1 MFRFAN
7 VMKERIRLFFEVKKF
22 STRAFYAIGIVLF
35 ASCGTDNQPNKDNE
49 KTEEYL
55 EFRPL
60 YLSKVGLPAML
71 MIPDETANIGAT
83 TEPEIIH
90 EENDFLWTI
99 KAGPN
104 FTLRIEDFGDYGKRL
119 ADKKQEL
126 KEQNKFAIRYLIN
139 RKNVIVYEQT
149 LIVNGLKNAPPQ
161 VGIEHSS
168 LHVLGQ
174 SKIDGI
180 YYELRSPEKGYPK
193 YQRQLV
199 NLMAKSIQSFKA
211 SKSSKQVN
219 Y

>member
-1 MFRFAN
+1 MFRIAN
-7 VMKERIRLFFEVKKF
+7 VMKERIRLFFEVKKYTIIGF
-22 STRAFYAIGIVLF
+22 CAIALVLF
-35 ASCGTDNQPNKDNE
+35 VSCSNDNQHTKNNE
-49 KTEEYL
+49 NREEYL
-55 EFRPL
+55 EFRAL
-60 YLSKVGLPAML
+60 YLSQVGLPAML

-104 FTLRIEDFGDYGKRL
+104 FTLRIEDFGDYSKRL
-119 ADKKQEL
+119 SDKKQEL

-139 RKNVIVYEQT
+139 QKDLIVYEQT

-161 VGIEHSS
+161 VGIEHTS
-168 LHVLGQ
+168 LHVIGQ

-180 YYELRSPEKGYPK
+180 YYELRSPDKGYPK
-193 YQRQLV
+193 YQRNLV